1 MLLTAPSG
9 SFTHALTHSGLCR
22 LLPLLLAVVLA
33 CDTLGEMAHGQAPG
47 RGPLPR
53 SAPEAQ
59 AVSADAIRAFLEA
72 ADQQVD
78 TMHSFMLVRHG
89 YVIAEAWWKPEAA
102 EKPHVLYSLS
112 KSFTSTAVGLAI
124 AEGKL
129 SLDDKVLGFFPEES
143 PAEPSKNLASMRVR
157 DLLTM
162 STGQESEPKFSETEP
177 WVKTFLAHPVPF
189 KPGTH
194 FLYNTPATHICSAI
208 VRKVTGETVL
218 DYLKPR
224 LFEPLGI
231 ESPMW
236 DASAEGH
243 SLGGYGLHIRTEDIA
258 NFGQLYLQRGK
269 WNGQQ
274 LLPEKWV
281 EEATSKH
288 VDNSKAPSGKT
299 SDWQQGYGFQFWRC
313 QHNCFRGDGRDGQ
326 ICLVIP
332 EHDAVIAITAQTGQ
346 MQTELDLVWE
356 KLLPAFA
363 KGALPTNTTEY
374 AKLKKAAANLTAHP
388 APPKKAK

>member
-1 MLLTAPSG
+1 MIYRPIAFLRIGLMLIVSTLA
-9 SFTHALTHSGLCR
+9 AHS
-22 LLPLLLAVVLA
+22 ADKA
-33 CDTLGEMAHGQAPG
+33 
-47 RGPLPR
+47 LPR
-53 SAPEAQ
+53 STPEQQGISSA
-59 AVSADAIRAFLEA
+59 AVRDFIETADKQIHTL
-72 ADQQVD
+72 
-78 TMHSFMLVRHG
+78 HSFMLVRHG
-89 YVIAEAWWKPEAA
+89 HVIAEAWWKPESA
-102 EKPHVLYSLS
+102 EKRHVMWSLS
-112 KSFTSTAVGLAI
+112 KSFASTAIGLAV

-129 SLDDKVLGFFPEES
+129 TLDDPVLKFFPDEA
-143 PAEPSKNLASMRVR
+143 PAEASENLKAMRVR
-157 DLLTM
+157 DLLSM
-162 STGQESEPKFSETEP
+162 SGGHEVEPKFGFDTGPS
-177 WVKTFLAHPVPF
+177 VKGFLAHPVTH
-189 KPGTH
+189 KPGT
-194 FLYNTPATHICSAI
+194 FFRYNTPGSYMLSAI
-208 VRKVTGETVL
+208 ITKTTGQTVL

-231 ESPMW
+231 ESPVW

-258 NFGQLYLQRGK
+258 KFGQLYLQRGK

-274 LLPEKWV
+274 LLSEKWV
-281 EEATSKH
+281 AEATSKH

-363 KGALPTNTTEY
+363 KGALPANTAEHE
-374 AKLKKAAANLTAHP
+374 KLLQAAANLTAHP
-388 APPKKAK
+388 ASSKKAK

>member
-1 MLLTAPSG
+1 M
-9 SFTHALTHSGLCR
+9 SFNPVMIWR
-22 LLPLLLAVVLA
+22 LFVLPLLLLASASAV
-33 CDTLGEMAHGQAPG
+33 QAADKA
-47 RGPLPR
+47 LPR
-53 SAPEAQ
+53 SPPEQQGISSA
-59 AVSADAIRAFLEA
+59 AVRDFIETADKQIHTL
-72 ADQQVD
+72 
-78 TMHSFMLVRHG
+78 HSFMLVRHG
-89 YVIAEAWWKPEAA
+89 HVIAEAWWKPESA
-102 EKPHVLYSLS
+102 EKRHVMWSLS
-112 KSFTSTAVGLAI
+112 KSFTSTAIGLAV

-129 SLDDKVLGFFPEES
+129 TLDDPVLKFFPNEA
-143 PAEPSKNLASMRVR
+143 PAEASENLKAMRVR
-157 DLLTM
+157 DLLSM
-162 STGQESEPKFSETEP
+162 SGGHEVEPKFGFDTGPS
-177 WVKTFLAHPVPF
+177 VKRFLAHPVTQ
-189 KPGTH
+189 KPGT
-194 FLYNTPATHICSAI
+194 FFRYNTPGSYMLSAI
-208 VRKVTGETVL
+208 ITKTTGQTVL

-224 LFEPLGI
+224 LFEPLVI

-274 LLPEKWV
+274 LLSEKWV
-281 EEATSKH
+281 AEATSKH
-288 VDNSKAPSGKT
+288 VDNSRAPSGKT

-363 KGALPTNTTEY
+363 KGALPANTAEH

-388 APPKKAK
+388 APTKKAK

>member
-1 MLLTAPSG
+1 MIYRPIAILHIGLMLIVSTLA
-9 SFTHALTHSGLCR
+9 AHS
-22 LLPLLLAVVLA
+22 ADKA
-33 CDTLGEMAHGQAPG
+33 
-47 RGPLPR
+47 LPR
-53 SAPEAQ
+53 STPEQQGISSA
-59 AVSADAIRAFLEA
+59 AVRDFIETADKQIHTL
-72 ADQQVD
+72 
-78 TMHSFMLVRHG
+78 HSFMLVRHG
-89 YVIAEAWWKPEAA
+89 HVIAEAWWKPESA
-102 EKPHVLYSLS
+102 EKPHVMWSLS
-112 KSFTSTAVGLAI
+112 KSFTSTAIGLAV

-129 SLDDKVLGFFPEES
+129 TLDDPVLNFFPNEA
-143 PAEPSKNLASMRVR
+143 PAEASENLKAMRVR
-157 DLLTM
+157 DLLSM
-162 STGQESEPKFSETEP
+162 SGGHEVEPKFGFDTGPS
-177 WVKTFLAHPVPF
+177 VKGFLAHPVTH
-189 KPGTH
+189 KPGT
-194 FLYNTPATHICSAI
+194 FFRYNTPGSYMLSAI
-208 VRKVTGETVL
+208 ITKTTGQTVL

-258 NFGQLYLQRGK
+258 KFGQLYLQRGK

-274 LLPEKWV
+274 VLSEKWV
-281 EEATSKH
+281 DEATSKH

-346 MQTELDLVWE
+346 MQAELDLVWE

-363 KGALPTNTTEY
+363 KEALPANAAEH
-374 AKLKKAAANLTAHP
+374 AKLQQAAANLTAHP

>member
-1 MLLTAPSG
+1 M
-9 SFTHALTHSGLCR
+9 SFNPVMIWR
-22 LLPLLLAVVLA
+22 LFVLPLLLLVSASAV
-33 CDTLGEMAHGQAPG
+33 QAADKA
-47 RGPLPR
+47 LPR
-53 SAPEAQ
+53 SSPEQ
-59 AVSADAIRAFLEA
+59 QGISSVAVRDFIEA
-72 ADQQVD
+72 ADKQIN
-78 TMHSFMLVRHG
+78 TLHSFVLVRHG
-89 YVIAEAWWKPEAA
+89 HVIAEAWWKPESA
-102 EKPHVLYSLS
+102 EKRHVMWSLS
-112 KSFTSTAVGLAI
+112 KSFTSTAIGLAV

-129 SLDDKVLGFFPEES
+129 TLDDPVLKFFPDEA
-143 PAEPSKNLASMRVR
+143 PAEASENLKAMRVR
-157 DLLTM
+157 DLLSM
-162 STGQESEPKFSETEP
+162 SGGHEVEPKFGFDTGPS
-177 WVKTFLAHPVPF
+177 VKGFLAHPVTH
-189 KPGTH
+189 KPGT
-194 FLYNTPATHICSAI
+194 FFRYNTPGSYMLSAI
-208 VRKVTGETVL
+208 ITKTTGQTVL

-346 MQTELDLVWE
+346 MQSELDLVWE

-363 KGALPTNTTEY
+363 KDALPTNTTEY

>member
-1 MLLTAPSG
+1 MIYRPIAFLRTGLMLLVSTLA
-9 SFTHALTHSGLCR
+9 AHS
-22 LLPLLLAVVLA
+22 ADKA
-33 CDTLGEMAHGQAPG
+33 
-47 RGPLPR
+47 LPR
-53 SAPEAQ
+53 STPEQQGISSA
-59 AVSADAIRAFLEA
+59 AVRDFIETADKQIHTL
-72 ADQQVD
+72 
-78 TMHSFMLVRHG
+78 HSFMLVRHG
-89 YVIAEAWWKPEAA
+89 QVIAEAWWKPESA
-102 EKPHVLYSLS
+102 EKRHVMWSLS
-112 KSFTSTAVGLAI
+112 KSFTSTAIGLAV

-129 SLDDKVLGFFPEES
+129 TLDDPVLKFFPNEA
-143 PAEPSKNLASMRVR
+143 PAEASENLKAMRVR
-157 DLLTM
+157 DLLSM
-162 STGQESEPKFSETEP
+162 SGGHEVEPKFGFDTGPS
-177 WVKTFLAHPVPF
+177 VKSFLAHPVTQ
-189 KPGTH
+189 KPGT
-194 FLYNTPATHICSAI
+194 FFRYNSPGSYMLSAI
-208 VRKVTGETVL
+208 ITKTTGQTVL

-231 ESPMW
+231 ESPEW

-258 NFGQLYLQRGK
+258 KFGQLYLQRGK
-269 WNGQQ
+269 WNGQP
-274 LLPEKWV
+274 LLSEKWV
-281 EEATSKH
+281 DEATSKH

-363 KGALPTNTTEY
+363 NEALP
-374 AKLKKAAANLTAHP
+374 AKAAEHEKLQQAAANLTAHP

>member
-1 MLLTAPSG
+1 
-9 SFTHALTHSGLCR
+9 
-22 LLPLLLAVVLA
+22 
-33 CDTLGEMAHGQAPG
+33 
-47 RGPLPR
+47 
-53 SAPEAQ
+53 
-59 AVSADAIRAFLEA
+59 
-72 ADQQVD
+72 
-78 TMHSFMLVRHG
+78 
-89 YVIAEAWWKPEAA
+89 
-102 EKPHVLYSLS
+102 
-112 KSFTSTAVGLAI
+112 
-124 AEGKL
+124 
-129 SLDDKVLGFFPEES
+129 
-143 PAEPSKNLASMRVR
+143 
-157 DLLTM
+157 
-162 STGQESEPKFSETEP
+162 
-177 WVKTFLAHPVPF
+177 
-189 KPGTH
+189 
-194 FLYNTPATHICSAI
+194 
-208 VRKVTGETVL
+208 
-218 DYLKPR
+218 
-224 LFEPLGI
+224 
-231 ESPMW
+231 MW

-346 MQTELDLVWE
+346 MQSELDLVWE

-363 KGALPTNTTEY
+363 KDALPTNTTEY